1 MLTRLPVVRTDTAL
15 RLAYVRSLAKSGR
28 ARELRQQARLSL
40 AEVGAVAGVDQ
51 ASVWRWET
59 GRRAPQ
65 GAPALRYE
73 TLLRSL
79 EEVGRASA

>member
-1 MLTRLPVVRTDTAL
+1 MLLVKAETAL
-15 RLAYVRSLAKSGR
+15 RLSYVRELAKSGR
-28 ARELRQQARLSL
+28 ARELRRRARLSL
-40 AEVGAVAGVDQ
+40 AEVGAVTGVDQ

-59 GRRAPQ
+59 GRRTPQ

-79 EEVGRASA
+79 EETWRAGA

>member
-1 MLTRLPVVRTDTAL
+1 MRTDTAL
-15 RLAYVRSLAKSGR
+15 RLAYVRALAKSGR

-51 ASVWRWET
+51 AYVWRWET